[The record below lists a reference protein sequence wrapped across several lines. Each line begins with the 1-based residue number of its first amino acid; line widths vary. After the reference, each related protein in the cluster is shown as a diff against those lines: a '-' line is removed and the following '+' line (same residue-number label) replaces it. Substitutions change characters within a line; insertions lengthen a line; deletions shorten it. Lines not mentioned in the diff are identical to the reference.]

1 MSESALEIV
10 RRSGEAFE
18 PDVDAWLAT
27 LDPGFEWFPLEEGN
41 MRSEGHEAALRI
53 RERWLESWESH
64 EIEVEELMDGGDD
77 VVGVLHLRG
86 RGRASGAEVD
96 MHFFMHWKVRD
107 GKIVYLYEHADRG
120 EALRAAGIEQ

>member
-1 MSESALEIV
+1 
-10 RRSGEAFE
+10 
-18 PDVDAWLAT
+18 
-27 LDPGFEWFPLEEGN
+27 